1 MSVAG
6 GDAKPH
12 FKHEGERFT
21 GQGEEGQKHAGGT
34 LKLAAGKAYVFSL
47 NLPKDFEIKEVK
59 GAREV
64 QVVKVSPS
72 GQEEFES
79 VKVKT
84 DESTRHELIEW
95 TNTFEPCP
103 SKQRQTLKLSLMTA
117 DHFKMTLPLQVKTYK
132 ESNAKG
138 LVNGNPLLY
147 INYKFEPT
155 MQLKYNLVRVT
166 HQ

>member
-1 MSVAG
+1 
-6 GDAKPH
+6 
-12 FKHEGERFT
+12 
-21 GQGEEGQKHAGGT
+21 
-34 LKLAAGKAYVFSL
+34 
-47 NLPKDFEIKEVK
+47 
-59 GAREV
+59 
-64 QVVKVSPS
+64 
-72 GQEEFES
+72 
-79 VKVKT
+79 
-84 DESTRHELIEW
+84 
-95 TNTFEPCP
+95 
-103 SKQRQTLKLSLMTA
+103 MTA